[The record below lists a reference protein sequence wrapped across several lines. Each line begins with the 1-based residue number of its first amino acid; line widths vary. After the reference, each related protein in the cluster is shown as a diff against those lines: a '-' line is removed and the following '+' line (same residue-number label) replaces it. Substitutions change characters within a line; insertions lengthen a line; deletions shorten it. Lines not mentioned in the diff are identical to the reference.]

1 MLRRPLFAAVAAAL
15 LLTSG
20 LRAQDVDRGSANY
33 MLKHCKAALG
43 SDMASVDPFA
53 VTCFAT
59 INTYAYI
66 GTSLNA
72 ESKFCAPKGVTVQ
85 QMIRVAVK
93 YMEDRPAQLHHPFRA
108 LSLVAL
114 HEPWPCPK

>member
-1 MLRRPLFAAVAAAL
+1 
-15 LLTSG
+15 
-20 LRAQDVDRGSANY
+20 
-33 MLKHCKAALG
+33 
-43 SDMASVDPFA
+43 MASVDPFA

-93 YMEDRPAQLHHPFRA
+93 YMEIVPPSYII
-108 LSLVAL
+108 LSVLC
-114 HEPWPCPK
+114 PWSPYTSRGPVQNKTPSLGRGCSWGCG